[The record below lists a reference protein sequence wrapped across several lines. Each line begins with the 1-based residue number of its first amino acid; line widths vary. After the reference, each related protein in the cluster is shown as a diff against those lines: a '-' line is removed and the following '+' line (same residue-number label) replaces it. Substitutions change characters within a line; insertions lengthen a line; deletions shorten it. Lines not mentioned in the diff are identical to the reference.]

1 MGERILVIQREAL
14 PAGLP
19 RKGFWTCPEKAA
31 LDSMRTYRFLDRT
44 PAEKDPSFKQI
55 IPYIVLRCGNSV
67 FRYWRT
73 KKAGESRLH
82 HLYSIGVGGH
92 INERDV
98 NLFSSSV
105 DEILKEAAMRELREE
120 VVVPTGSRPHF
131 EGLLNDDETEVGQV
145 HLGMVFSC
153 EVDWVKVAIRET
165 GALARGEWIQSHEL
179 PDGVDYET
187 WSEILIRDW
196 LLADRSEDGFEP
208 APPGPKMAQ

>member
-1 MGERILVIQREAL
+1 VGERILVIQREAL

-19 RKGFWTCPEKAA
+19 RRGFWPCSETVA
-31 LDSMRTYRFLDRT
+31 LDSMQTYRFMDRDQ
-44 PAEKDPSFKQI
+44 AEKDPSFKQI
-55 IPYIVLRCGNSV
+55 IPYIVLRCGDSV

-105 DEILKEAAMRELREE
+105 GEILKEAAMRELQEE
-120 VVVPTGSRPHF
+120 VVVPTGSRPQF
-131 EGLLNDDETEVGQV
+131 QGLLNDDETEVGQV

-153 EVDWVKVAIRET
+153 EVDRERVTIRET
-165 GALARGEWIQSHEL
+165 GALGRGEWIQPHAL
-179 PDGVDYET
+179 LDGVEYET
-187 WSEILIRDW
+187 WSEILIRDG
-196 LLADRSEDGFEP
+196 LMSADRRT
-208 APPGPKMAQ
+208 